1 MPRITIRTEQYEL
14 VYQAVNKKSLT
25 KNRKIELY
33 VRKRKWPIRKNDLL
47 YIYWRNMITK
57 RFERIGVMK
66 CKKASST
73 SSLTGKDGGQWLTLT
88 TSYDR
93 KYYLNRR
100 VKKAG
105 LKLELEQTTKTISVP
120 PHMVETAIGSDAV
133 KELAGK
139 FNYGVQYTIL

>member
-1 MPRITIRTEQYEL
+1 MPRITIRPGQYEL

-33 VRKRKWPIRKNDLL
+33 VRKRKWPILKNDLL
-47 YIYWRNMITK
+47 YIYWRNTITK

-66 CKKASST
+66 CKKAAPH
-73 SSLTGKDGGQWLTLT
+73 KDGGQILTLT

-100 VKKAG
+100 VKKVG

-120 PHMVETAIGSDAV
+120 PHMVEKAIGSDAV